1 VVAVGIIR
9 TADAFVAPTDGLRA
23 ILRGTR
29 CFRLP
34 VSDKQENA
42 IGPNNGAAPAIAVF
56 DLVSARLSL
65 LDTLDLPVRS
75 TMGERVQ
82 RCTGIKR
89 VVDVAMNLDD
99 ALWMS
104 SPLDPDLVRARQEL
118 RSLAERLLVIRD
130 TTRREELRT
139 RTRQMAEHGR
149 GLQEPDART

>member
-99 ALWMS
+99 AL
-104 SPLDPDLVRARQEL
+104 VRARQEL